1 MIHAYR
7 LKEEEI
13 QDIILLIRLVFSDIE
28 SVVDLFIIIL
38 FLKIILEVFG
48 REPFISARLYKSL
61 LIYVVGLHLQ
71 GVDFLWYS
79 FVALCP
85 LHREAAFGGQQDVVL
100 LNRLYFNFQ
109 RIDVFLNARILSTRA
124 KCV

>member
-1 MIHAYR
+1 VIHTYR

-28 SVVDLFIIIL
+28 CVVDLFIIIL

-48 REPFISARLYKSL
+48 REPFISARLYKSF

-71 GVDFLWYS
+71 GVNFVWYS
-79 FVALCP
+79 FVALSP
-85 LHREAAFGGQQDVVL
+85 LHREAAFGG
-100 LNRLYFNFQ
+100 
-109 RIDVFLNARILSTRA
+109 
-124 KCV
+124 